1 MATNL
6 HFLKKFTLVDTVTSA
21 YNLGTTSDKFFTDD
35 FDVYFMTTDFSGST
49 TNPEAIQMRLIDS
62 SGSVLSGSNYDRAT
76 YRMFSHASFGEQK
89 NVNATSWTGI
99 WGEYDQAPENA
110 LASGYI
116 FNPADSSSYT
126 FVASQSASK
135 EVGNLTARK
144 SIAVYK
150 VAETIIGVQFL
161 VTNTDYFNNAIVK
174 LYGVK

>member
-1 MATNL
+1 MPNL

-21 YNLGTTSDKFFTDD
+21 YNLGTTSDKFFTDE

-62 SGSVLSGSNYDRAT
+62 SGSVLTGSNYDRAT
-76 YRMFSHASFGEQK
+76 NRMFSHSSFGQQNNE
-89 NVNATSWTGI
+89 NATSWTGI

-110 LASGYI
+110 VASGYI
-116 FNPADSSSYT
+116 FNPASSSDFT
-126 FVASQSASK
+126 TVVSQSAST
-135 EVGNLTARK
+135 EVGNFTARK

-161 VTNTDYFNNAIVK
+161 VTNTDYFNNGIVK